1 MLRQDLSGKVAV
13 VIGGS
18 GNIGR
23 AICVELAQAGAE
35 VVVTYYSDDTVTD
48 FVARLPGTGHAAM
61 PACVESTASLEELAL
76 FVQARY
82 GRADI
87 LVNSAGFSTSIAPE
101 DLDLLTDELI
111 DRSFAVNWRGPF
123 AAIRVFRTLL
133 ATHGDGLVVN
143 ISSAAVQTGM
153 DSNIAYRAAKA
164 GVDVMTRALAR
175 ALAPDIRVMAISPG
189 RHRYRLRYGASQ
201 RLQPARREGH
211 TTAARGHGAGCR
223 RGGAGLRHPA
233 ALLDR
238 FLRPDRWG
246 QVAMIPR
253 MSDHAVLSPAW
264 LWSRGVP

>member
-189 RHRYRLRYGASQ
+189 VIDTAFATEHHNGFNQLAAKAIPLQRVGTAQDVAAAVLACATLLRYSTGSFV
-201 RLQPARREGH
+201 L
-211 TTAARGHGAGCR
+211 TD
-223 RGGAGLRHPA
+223 GGRSL
-233 ALLDR
+233 
-238 FLRPDRWG
+238 
-246 QVAMIPR
+246 
-253 MSDHAVLSPAW
+253 
-264 LWSRGVP
+264 